1 MCWVV
6 CAGLGSCEEGGGD
19 VVDTERIEEC
29 GREGL
34 LKETWRFAMGTA
46 RRRGV
51 VDESEAWV

>member
-1 MCWVV
+1 M